1 MILKLN
7 AALKGLCAIN
17 KSFTN
22 IITWYGRGASF
33 WAKVKEKN
41 KCSDRMME
49 VKPSALGGNYD
60 RQTVRTTIR
69 STNKPTGEHEAS

>member
-33 WAKVKEKN
+33 WAKVKEKT
-41 KCSDRMME
+41 
-49 VKPSALGGNYD
+49 SAPIG
-60 RQTVRTTIR
+60 
-69 STNKPTGEHEAS
+69 